1 MRDMATFEC
10 ESCGRTLEHG
20 PGRSKGARSIKCV
33 CGGRMLRQDETAPNE
48 MRDMDNELGRDE

>member
-1 MRDMATFEC
+1 MATFEC

-33 CGGRMLRQDETAPNE
+33 CGGRMLRQDESAPNE